1 MACYDEGRRY
11 FSRNFVVFILP
22 RPGEP
27 FRAGIAVS
35 RKVASA
41 VGRNRV
47 KRVLREFFRLH
58 LDQLPQGASTVVVAK
73 RHLDPKTLTLAQV
86 EQELLPLYAAW
97 QAPAATHTRTK

>member
-1 MACYDEGRRY
+1 ML
-11 FSRNFVVFILP
+11 S

-35 RKVASA
+35 RKVAPA

-58 LDQLPQGASTVVVAK
+58 LDHMPQGLSTVVVAK
-73 RHLDPKTLTLAQV
+73 RHVEPKQLTLAQV
-86 EQELLPLYAAW
+86 EEELLPLYHKWRPPTPAND
-97 QAPAATHTRTK
+97 APAATHTRTK